1 MSEKSRFRDPFDKEH
16 SKRAEALLKSQWQHL
31 YHIYWS
37 LWRQFSWKKF
47 FLVICKTLG
56 LFLNTSTADD
66 KYSFLN
72 RNNLMQHLQV
82 QLSQKRKNFTTF
94 SFAFSKLIF
103 NFEYFQNHD
112 DPNSRC
118 IFELPGSEKRI

>member
-1 MSEKSRFRDPFDKEH
+1 MSLTADVFLNVRTLENAVRRISKKSR
-16 SKRAEALLKSQWQHL
+16 
-31 YHIYWS
+31 
-37 LWRQFSWKKF
+37 WKKF